1 MTVSTSKKGDLVTF
15 EYRGFRVTGKVRRV
29 LRDGTRTVE
38 VTEASE
44 GFERHMA
51 QDIAEQIMVDVRH

>member
-1 MTVSTSKKGDLVTF
+1 MNISDSKKGDLVSF

-38 VTEASE
+38 VTQAPE
-44 GFERHMA
+44 GFERHMC
-51 QDIAEQIMVDVRH
+51 QDLDECIMVDVRH